1 MRRRFLLIANPAAGI
16 ANTPLVENVARSLR
30 QAGATITRTVASD
43 LTQAS
48 CAAKHAAVAGTCDA
62 VIAAGGDGTIRHVA
76 RAMIATNMPLGII
89 PVGTGNVLA
98 HEIGLAAST
107 SMVSHTLLH
116 GPVASVAL
124 AEAGG
129 EPFLLMVGAGFDAR
143 VLSMLDQDLKSRIGK
158 VAYAGPLLRA
168 LVRPVD
174 RLQVTVD
181 GRSHIAS
188 WAVIANAMHYGGG
201 FAMAPRTHIFERG
214 LEAILFKAKDPVV
227 LLRQL
232 MKLAAGQLE
241 PHTTNGGTVEMLR
254 CSRVTLEAQERVPT
268 QIDGDVFGTT
278 PLEVDAGTTELHLI
292 VPSAGKSARQSALW
306 QLDEKVNVSE
316 HRCANAT

>member
-16 ANTPLVENVARSLR
+16 ANTPLVENVARTLR

-174 RLQVTVD
+174 RLHVTVD
-181 GRSHIAS
+181 GR
-188 WAVIANAMHYGGG
+188 
-201 FAMAPRTHIFERG
+201 
-214 LEAILFKAKDPVV
+214 
-227 LLRQL
+227 
-232 MKLAAGQLE
+232 
-241 PHTTNGGTVEMLR
+241 
-254 CSRVTLEAQERVPT
+254 
-268 QIDGDVFGTT
+268 
-278 PLEVDAGTTELHLI
+278 
-292 VPSAGKSARQSALW
+292 
-306 QLDEKVNVSE
+306 
-316 HRCANAT
+316 